1 MSLIR
6 TAPCALG
13 LVLAVGCGSST
24 PPAATPAET
33 TSGERGER
41 REHRDHEKE
50 HAALSPALNDF
61 HGALAPVWHSGTG
74 AVRIEKTCADAKGR
88 HAKAKATGDAELVAA
103 TAALEPACA
112 APGRSEVEAKLTT
125 VHERFHALAEHH

>member
-1 MSLIR
+1 MSLLR
-6 TAPCALG
+6 AAPLALC

-24 PPAATPAET
+24 PPTATPAET

-50 HAALSPALNDF
+50 HAGLSPALKEF
-61 HGALAPVWHSGTG
+61 HGALAPVWHGGTG
-74 AVRIEKTCADAKGR
+74 AVRVEKACADARGL
-88 HAKAKATGDAELVAA
+88 HDKAKATGDAELVAA

-112 APGRSEVEAKLTT
+112 APGRLEVEAKLTT
-125 VHERFHALAEHH
+125 VHERFHVLAGRH